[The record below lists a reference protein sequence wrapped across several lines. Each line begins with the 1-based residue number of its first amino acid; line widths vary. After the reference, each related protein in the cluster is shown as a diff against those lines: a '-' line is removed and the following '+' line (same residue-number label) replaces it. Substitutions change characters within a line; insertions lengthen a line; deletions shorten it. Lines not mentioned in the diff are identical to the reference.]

1 MNSADSGNMLLL
13 LSAVDQS
20 MNDSVNA
27 NSEPP
32 HWSGAQSGSRLL
44 CWDLERF
51 FWHCHSF
58 QTEILRTVGGG
69 STVYIQVVMTN
80 QN

>member
-27 NSEPP
+27 NSEP
-32 HWSGAQSGSRLL
+32 LL
-44 CWDLERF
+44 PGLAWGTMGIKPAELGHFDQF
-51 FWHCHSF
+51 F
-58 QTEILRTVGGG
+58 
-69 STVYIQVVMTN
+69 
-80 QN
+80 